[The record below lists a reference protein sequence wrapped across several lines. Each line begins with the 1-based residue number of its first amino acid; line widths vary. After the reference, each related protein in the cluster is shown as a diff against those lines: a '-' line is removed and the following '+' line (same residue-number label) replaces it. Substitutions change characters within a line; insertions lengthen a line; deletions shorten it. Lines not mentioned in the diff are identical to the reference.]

1 MTCSQDKWVEIS
13 CDDGKCIYTADGVA
27 CKSKEGCEDGTNSC
41 ANNGLVKHCQDGI
54 WSYTSC
60 DMGMSCNDGVCSK
73 DTQEELD
80 YLVSRRCTKDNKGI
94 IEAYTDKEITTTCLK
109 EVGFA
114 SSCKQFSSEQAGC
127 VLPSACDATFS
138 SEGTCFGD
146 KLAFC
151 EDERIIP
158 APAVIDCASLGKT
171 CAKLNGKS
179 YCLDKCAQEDEL
191 SCVKKDGIERPSR
204 CIKSDQK
211 LVNETRIVLC
221 KDDKTSVQCAKG
233 AVVET
238 ACLPSERCIPELGT
252 CVGFC
257 KKSEVGQAKCSS
269 AGVMTQCQKYDD
281 DYRYINV
288 GGRHC
293 NGDILQICVKDGDDY
308 KVKETNC
315 RTYEPSAGGD
325 IIEGRCVIDYQYPG
339 GDFCIPVI
347 KGPECGKITD
357 AGICDDGELY
367 VCEEADN
374 ALWKRN
380 CKRDIDGSTA
390 CTSFAGYS
398 DCRRPCDIKGKASC
412 YKAGSEENNIRLC
425 APDDKTQV
433 LSEVEG
439 VGICLDG
446 LLHSC
451 TSAGVP
457 VTSDCL
463 ARGGTCAVMD
473 CNFAACPIEAEPKC
487 AGPKGNLVLGCETYD
502 NGLVIGYTLNQT
514 YCKSKQE
521 CYSCKNGKMTR
532 I

>member
-1 MTCSQDKWVEIS
+1 MNRRSLALSITLCLALTACDTSDKEDRKPGSACKANQDKSYCTDMASKAMTCSQDKWVEIS

-94 IEAYTDKEITTTCLK
+94 IETYTDKEITTTCLK

-204 CIKSDQK
+204 CKI
-211 LVNETRIVLC
+211 
-221 KDDKTSVQCAKG
+221 
-233 AVVET
+233 
-238 ACLPSERCIPELGT
+238 
-252 CVGFC
+252 
-257 KKSEVGQAKCSS
+257 
-269 AGVMTQCQKYDD
+269 
-281 DYRYINV
+281 
-288 GGRHC
+288 GRAH
-293 NGDILQICVKDGDDY
+293 V
-308 KVKETNC
+308 
-315 RTYEPSAGGD
+315 
-325 IIEGRCVIDYQYPG
+325 
-339 GDFCIPVI
+339 
-347 KGPECGKITD
+347 
-357 AGICDDGELY
+357 
-367 VCEEADN
+367 
-374 ALWKRN
+374 
-380 CKRDIDGSTA
+380 
-390 CTSFAGYS
+390 
-398 DCRRPCDIKGKASC
+398 
-412 YKAGSEENNIRLC
+412 
-425 APDDKTQV
+425 
-433 LSEVEG
+433 
-439 VGICLDG
+439 
-446 LLHSC
+446 
-451 TSAGVP
+451 
-457 VTSDCL
+457 
-463 ARGGTCAVMD
+463 
-473 CNFAACPIEAEPKC
+473 
-487 AGPKGNLVLGCETYD
+487 
-502 NGLVIGYTLNQT
+502 
-514 YCKSKQE
+514 
-521 CYSCKNGKMTR
+521 
-532 I
+532 